1 MIGKR
6 RIWTLFLIVSVLS
19 FGLMSLGF
27 VSSARA
33 DVSSIELP
41 VMSVTVV
48 GVNGT
53 QVVLNETDIAGLP
66 FYRGYGGYKNQLGI
80 VKGLGNYTGVSLSI
94 LCNLVGVLTNT
105 SFIRVMAAD
114 NYSKTFTYA
123 EVNGEF
129 VTYDNVTGEEIPHS
143 QPLVPIVAY
152 YFNDTAV
159 ASSDGPLRMAIVG
172 PEGLVTNSTYWAK
185 QVVRIEVVDEAVP
198 EYSPLMALPLLFL
211 ATLVVA
217 FYSKFR
223 LRR

>member
-1 MIGKR
+1 MVGDR
-6 RIWTLFLIVSVLS
+6 RIWTLFLLVSVLS
-19 FGLMSLGF
+19 FGLMSLQF
-27 VSSARA
+27 VYFARA
-33 DVSSIELP
+33 DVSFVELP

-53 QVVLNETDIAGLP
+53 QVVLNETDVAGLP

-80 VKGLGNYTGVSLSI
+80 LKGLGNYSGVSLNI
-94 LCNLVGVLTNT
+94 LCNLVGVLTNA
-105 SFIRVMAAD
+105 SVVRVMAAD
-114 NYSKTFTYA
+114 NYSMTFTYA

-129 VTYDNVTGEEIPHS
+129 VTYDNVTGEEIPRG

-152 YFNDTAV
+152 YFNDTAF

-172 PEGLVTNSTYWAK
+172 PEGLVTNSTYWVK
-185 QVVRIEVVDEAVP
+185 QVVRIEVVDETVP

-217 FYSKFR
+217 FCSKSR

>member
-129 VTYDNVTGEEIPHS
+129 VTYDNVSGEEVSHG

-159 ASSDGPLRMAIVG
+159 ASSGGPLRMAIVG